1 MGYYNAGDRGNIM
14 SLVICVCNV
23 DYSVMVGDGR
33 MIEFDTNGKQI
44 RVVNENTQKVFKVND
59 FVSVGYAGDPI
70 PAVFALKTLE
80 NFDKNMISLELTAKI
95 IQESLMKT
103 KANELGVKIVISG
116 RNQYG
121 NMVLYLLNTKF
132 GYEYRKFL
140 LLKNNPVY
148 SCLAHDQNKVAPI
161 LTKYINES
169 IKGMSET
176 KLRACL
182 KKCIEEVSEVDDSVN
197 KNIKEVIIK

>member
-1 MGYYNAGDRGNIM
+1 MKTGSKLALLMKIPKKYLKLM
-14 SLVICVCNV
+14 TL
-23 DYSVMVGDGR
+23 
-33 MIEFDTNGKQI
+33 F
-44 RVVNENTQKVFKVND
+44 
-59 FVSVGYAGDPI
+59 SVGYAGDPI
-70 PAVFALKTLE
+70 PALFALKTLE

-103 KANELGVKIVISG
+103 KANELGVKIIISG

-140 LLKNNPVY
+140 PLKNNPVY